1 MAIRAW
7 GRIISFIMH
16 DKEKEDTILSIE
28 VLMKK
33 SCSSFNDVAQSITHN
48 NKKMMPCDIKHNLE
62 GATRCKEWFEATASR
77 LGDCIPL
84 LDKVRSHSHYKVREE
99 LIETINLILQNCPRY
114 YILFPF
120 IFIIYK

>member
-16 DKEKEDTILSIE
+16 DKEAEDTILSIE

-33 SCSSFNDVAQSITHN
+33 SCSLLNDKVQPITHN

-62 GATRCKEWFEATASR
+62 GATRSNEWFKAAASR

-84 LDKVRSHSHYKVREE
+84 LDKIRSHSHYKVREE
-99 LIETINLILQNCPRY
+99 LIETINLILLNCPRY
-114 YILFPF
+114 IYYFFSF
-120 IFIIYK
+120 ITYK

>member
-28 VLMKK
+28 LLMKK
-33 SCSSFNDVAQSITHN
+33 SCSFNDIMQPIAHN

-62 GATRCKEWFEATASR
+62 GATRCKEWFEATANR

-99 LIETINLILQNCPRY
+99 LIETINLILQNCSRY

-120 IFIIYK
+120 IFIIYNL